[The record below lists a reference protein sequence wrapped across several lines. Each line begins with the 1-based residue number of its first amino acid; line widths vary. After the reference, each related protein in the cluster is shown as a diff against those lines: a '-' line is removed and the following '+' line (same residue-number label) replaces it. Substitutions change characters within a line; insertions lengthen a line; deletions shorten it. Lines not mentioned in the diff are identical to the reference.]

1 MLKKKKKHEFSNSNY
16 VSLEQQEK
24 TKLEFQ
30 KHVLLL
36 IILTQKKATLEF
48 GYIDRCIGGRYHWYE
63 TKGDQ
68 TDCSHNPLGLT

>member
-1 MLKKKKKHEFSNSNY
+1 M
-16 VSLEQQEK
+16 
-24 TKLEFQ
+24 LEFQ
-30 KHVLLL
+30 KHVLLI
-36 IILTQKKATLEF
+36 IILTQKEATLEF